1 MEFSYYMPTRVIQ
14 GNNCI
19 SKNRDIFLSLGKKA
33 LIVTG
38 KKSATL
44 NGSLS
49 DITAVLDDM
58 GIAFVLFDQV
68 EPNPSIETVQRAA
81 GIAREFE
88 ADFVIGIGGGSP
100 LDAAKAVCIL
110 SRNVLEGEAV
120 FSGNYHEPF
129 LANVAVPTTAGT
141 GSEVTQ
147 YAILTD
153 KSAQTKRN
161 IFSGKNFPKV
171 AFLDARYTSSV
182 NKTTTINTAVD
193 ALSHSVEGYLA
204 KRSGDLSDAIAKQ
217 SIQILG
223 RILPRL
229 NGLVDVDMREQLLY
243 ASMLAG
249 IVIAQAGT
257 TAVHAMGYQLTYFR
271 HIDHGRA
278 NALVMADYLS
288 FVSKGQPGKV
298 ETVLSLMNLPDF
310 GAFRSLIDG
319 LMGPKEVL
327 TEKEVVLFSASAML
341 QGNIK
346 NTIPEPDQETV
357 KQWYRNS
364 FGLIG

>member
-19 SKNRDIFLSLGKKA
+19 SKNRDVLLSLGKKA
-33 LIVTG
+33 MIVTG
-38 KKSATL
+38 KTSAKI

-49 DITAVLDDM
+49 DITSVLDDL
-58 GIAFVLFDQV
+58 GIAFVVFDEV
-68 EPNPSIETVQRAA
+68 EPNPSVETVQRAA

-120 FSGNYHEPF
+120 FAGDYSEPF

-161 IFSGKNFPKV
+161 ISSANNFPKV

-204 KRSGDLSDAIAKQ
+204 RRSGALPDAIAKE

-223 RILPRL
+223 RILPGL
-229 NGLVDVDMREQLLY
+229 TGLVDFNMREQLLY

-257 TAVHAMGYQLTYFR
+257 TAVHAVGYQLTYFR

-278 NALVMADYLS
+278 NALVMAEYLE
-288 FVSKGQPGKV
+288 FVSKGQPEKV
-298 ETVLSLMNLPDF
+298 ETILSLMNLSDL
-310 GAFRSLIDG
+310 GAFKSLIDG

-327 TEKEVVLFSASAML
+327 TEKEVVLFSASAMQ

-346 NTIPEPDQETV
+346 NTIPEPDQESL

-364 FGLIG
+364 LDLID